1 MLKIHEAH
9 GDYSHLKAPAKYT
22 KKCIITILRKRA
34 QHTQMA
40 CQRHQVW
47 LSLTVFLCMSPN
59 FLFLKPRDG
68 PVSMSTGPHMSS
80 NDLARGQWTSWNIF
94 RRKSWFSIFDP
105 YTAANN
111 AGHHVVRC
119 RNLVS
124 GTLILS
130 PIQSGEGPFKWPL
143 RRQWCPCHSKT
154 FISRASEVD
163 DAACVRN
170 RDYRPWYY

>member
-1 MLKIHEAH
+1 MKIHEAH

-22 KKCIITILRKRA
+22 KKCIITILRKCA

-40 CQRHQVW
+40 WQRHQVR

-111 AGHHVVRC
+111 AGHHVVQRGHEELGDHQSIHRLFSQNVREFLQGDHSC
-119 RNLVS
+119 CSQPPV
-124 GTLILS
+124 GT
-130 PIQSGEGPFKWPL
+130 
-143 RRQWCPCHSKT
+143 KT
-154 FISRASEVD
+154 KVAFSTWAS
-163 DAACVRN
+163 
-170 RDYRPWYY
+170 Y